1 MFVVVVLFYV
11 VTETGA
17 QDQALSAVSPQPP
30 PIPFLDLFTGA
41 SNYYTEPNR
50 KSYVDSGYHHHASCP
65 KSDTLASFASV
76 LASAA
81 KIMLSAAVI
90 VLLKLLGTKLFL
102 LPLTLMV
109 LAKMSL
115 KALLLWPVISK
126 MMKYIQKKKMKNKSR
141 IIMDCSERLACV
153 IQRSSNSGWGSNFGA
168 AVTFSI
174 IDDVDE
180 DNFIAKTL
188 LSILAG
194 DKVAECMS
202 MDCNSGGD
210 IS

>member
-17 QDQALSAVSPQPP
+17 QDQALSAVTPQPP
-30 PIPFLDLFTGA
+30 AIPFLDLFTSA
-41 SNYYTEPNR
+41 SNHYTEPNR
-50 KSYVDSGYHHHASCP
+50 KSYSDSGYYHTSCP
-65 KSDTLASFASV
+65 KPDTLASFASV

-90 VLLKLLGTKLFL
+90 ALIKLLGAKLFL
-102 LPLTLMV
+102 FPLTLMV
-109 LAKMSL
+109 LAKMGL

-126 MMKYIQKKKMKNKSR
+126 MMKYLKKKKTKNKSR
-141 IIMDCSERLACV
+141 VITDCSERLACV
-153 IQRSSNSGWGSNFGA
+153 IQRSSRSGWGSNFGA

-194 DKVAECMS
+194 DKVAQCMS